1 MEEADGQLMS
11 SEDSE
16 EERSGHSK
24 ILIKRPLPFR
34 SEKVDVFFRKLD
46 DLTANEKKTTSFN
59 RRPIPRK
66 IGPPSGRTL
75 WKNNFLHG
83 HLSKCINLFTL
94 FLPCIC
100 YFYIDFHFEIKF
112 R

>member
-59 RRPIPRK
+59 RRPIPR
-66 IGPPSGRTL
+66 
-75 WKNNFLHG
+75 N
-83 HLSKCINLFTL
+83 
-94 FLPCIC
+94 
-100 YFYIDFHFEIKF
+100 
-112 R
+112 